1 MKKSKILIVCITV
14 ILMSMILCS
23 CNKQKDKITLSD
35 STLDKIS
42 ELEDKYGVTI
52 NYCNVPVEENI
63 KFEYEI
69 ASNADEI
76 AEAVEAAEIIFSR
89 LPDGW
94 VDDIKNSYP
103 SLGYEIN
110 NMNFLFCEELEGDTD
125 NFGNE
130 IRLWSKYTCIDDT
143 IYMMVDIHNFEP
155 EVSIADAIVNRIYH
169 LAVIRAK
176 FKELSHEG
184 ETELEKGELISIF
197 TDYLEGNPSG
207 FEYYNRVAEISEND
221 KQYVYGFAE
230 NIQDVYFINEKSLYS
245 IQLDCRQLIAPLL
258 YTNEYEQL
266 PEAFESEHIRN
277 KAENTLFWFDY
288 FFFCERAYWHRW
300 FE

>member
-1 MKKSKILIVCITV
+1 
-14 ILMSMILCS
+14 MSMILCS

-89 LPDGW
+89 LPEGW
-94 VDDIKNSYP
+94 VNDIKNSYP

-110 NMNFLFCEELEGDTD
+110 NMNFLLCEELEGDMD
-125 NFGNE
+125 SFGNE
-130 IRLWSKYTCIDDT
+130 ISLGSKYTCVDDT

-169 LAVIRAK
+169 LVVFNEK
-176 FKELSHEG
+176 YTEMFYEG
-184 ETELEKGELISIF
+184 DTELEEGESASIY
-197 TDYLEGNPSG
+197 TDYVMNNPSD
-207 FEYYNRVAEISEND
+207 FEYYNKVAEIGEND
-221 KQYVYGFAE
+221 KKYVYGMAE
-230 NIQDVYFINEKSLYS
+230 DI
-245 IQLDCRQLIAPLL
+245 
-258 YTNEYEQL
+258 
-266 PEAFESEHIRN
+266 
-277 KAENTLFWFDY
+277 
-288 FFFCERAYWHRW
+288 
-300 FE
+300 

>member
-89 LPDGW
+89 LPEGW
-94 VDDIKNSYP
+94 VNDIKNHYP

-110 NMNFLFCEELEGDTD
+110 NMNFLLCEELEGDMD
-125 NFGNE
+125 SLE
-130 IRLWSKYTCIDDT
+130 
-143 IYMMVDIHNFEP
+143 M
-155 EVSIADAIVNRIYH
+155 
-169 LAVIRAK
+169 K
-176 FKELSHEG
+176 FH
-184 ETELEKGELISIF
+184 
-197 TDYLEGNPSG
+197 
-207 FEYYNRVAEISEND
+207 
-221 KQYVYGFAE
+221 
-230 NIQDVYFINEKSLYS
+230 
-245 IQLDCRQLIAPLL
+245 
-258 YTNEYEQL
+258 
-266 PEAFESEHIRN
+266 
-277 KAENTLFWFDY
+277 
-288 FFFCERAYWHRW
+288 
-300 FE
+300 

>member
-1 MKKSKILIVCITV
+1 
-14 ILMSMILCS
+14 
-23 CNKQKDKITLSD
+23 
-35 STLDKIS
+35 
-42 ELEDKYGVTI
+42 
-52 NYCNVPVEENI
+52 
-63 KFEYEI
+63 
-69 ASNADEI
+69 
-76 AEAVEAAEIIFSR
+76 
-89 LPDGW
+89 
-94 VDDIKNSYP
+94 
-103 SLGYEIN
+103 
-110 NMNFLFCEELEGDTD
+110 
-125 NFGNE
+125 
-130 IRLWSKYTCIDDT
+130 
-143 IYMMVDIHNFEP
+143 MMVDIHNFEP